1 MVRARRL
8 RTRSADRGSR
18 FLSGQRD
25 AFPIPGRGVRALD
38 MGSVNTHRPC
48 GSLREPL
55 MSERGQVTVMALGLA
70 LMSLVM
76 AGLAVDGTKAFLLR
90 RTLQNAADS
99 ASLAGAGEIDGDAYY
114 GSGGKT
120 LELSP
125 EEAVRT
131 AEVSG
136 VPADRSPGVVEG
148 RRGRRECRPEGKI
161 RNPLPR
167 ACRDLRG
174 ARRGRKQC
182 IGRCR

>member
-1 MVRARRL
+1 
-8 RTRSADRGSR
+8 
-18 FLSGQRD
+18 
-25 AFPIPGRGVRALD
+25 
-38 MGSVNTHRPC
+38 
-48 GSLREPL
+48 

-125 EEAVRT
+125 EEAVRI
-131 AEVSG
+131 ARRYLEIRQIEAMVSLK
-136 VPADRSPGVVEG
+136 VEEDDVSVVL
-148 RRGRRECRPEGKI
+148 RGRSETLFLGLVGISEVPVAVESNASAVAGD
-161 RNPLPR
+161 LPP
-167 ACRDLRG
+167 
-174 ARRGRKQC
+174 
-182 IGRCR
+182 